1 MNFAEKIAAAN
12 AAENK
17 FAAALNRRWYPLY
30 HPAARGGWV
39 NDPNGFC
46 YALGQYH
53 LFYQHHP
60 FSTQWGPMHWG
71 HVVSDDLVHWHH
83 LPEALAP
90 SDDYDRDGCFS
101 GSAIEHE
108 GRLYLIYTGHV
119 FTEKFGDDNHMH
131 QVQCLACSEDGI
143 HFTKLGVI
151 IEPPEGVQHFRDP
164 KVDRLPDGSFYMV
177 LGARTP
183 DNEGQVWL
191 YHSYDLRHWTGPEVL
206 LRARD
211 HDPHCN
217 MYECP
222 DLFAVGDK
230 YVLAASPMGL
240 QPAGIER
247 NNPSITQWLWGSF
260 DGHTFKPESEFTEV
274 DQGLSF
280 YATQSCAAPDGR
292 RILSAW
298 MNMWHLNFPEEND
311 GWNGAFTLMRE
322 LSFKDG
328 RLCQRPVR
336 EVQSLE
342 TVVEEIPAF
351 ELNNAARELCADAR
365 AVRLQVKIA
374 SNAEQCGIELGRS
387 VVITLDRQHQEL
399 SLVRT
404 DRGLYLPRSIKID
417 TTKALSLD
425 IFIDLSSVEV
435 FVNQGEKV
443 LTTRIFPQD
452 DRSLLAF
459 AGNGSASFSE
469 VRLAS
474 LANAVDQQ
482 EF

>member
-1 MNFAEKIAAAN
+1 MSLTDKLAAAD

-17 FAAALNRRWYPLY
+17 FAAALNRRWFPQY
-30 HPAARGGWV
+30 HLAARGGWV
-39 NDPNGFC
+39 NDPNGLC
-46 YALGQYH
+46 YALGKYH

-71 HVVSDDLVHWHH
+71 HAVSEDLVHWQH

-90 SDDYDRDGCFS
+90 SEDYDRDGCFS
-101 GSAIEHE
+101 GSAVEHE

-119 FTEKFGDDNHMH
+119 FTEKFGDDSHLR
-131 QVQCLACSEDGI
+131 QVQCLAVSDDGV

-151 IEPPEGVQHFRDP
+151 IEPPEGVAHFRDP
-164 KVDRLPDGSFYMV
+164 KVDRLPDGSFYLV

-183 DNEGQVWL
+183 DDEGQIWL
-191 YHSYDLRHWTGPEVL
+191 YHSRDLRHWTGPEVL

-211 HDPHCN
+211 HDPACF

-230 YVLAASPMGL
+230 YVIAASPMGL
-240 QPAGIER
+240 QHDGIEK

-260 DGHTFKPESEFTEV
+260 DGHTFRPESEFTEV

-311 GWNGAFTLMRE
+311 GWNGAFTLLRE
-322 LSFKDG
+322 VTLEDG

-336 EVQSLE
+336 EVEKLVTACE
-342 TVVEEIPAF
+342 GIPDF
-351 ELNNAARELCADAR
+351 KLSNASQELCADAR
-365 AVRLQVKIA
+365 AVRLQLTLTGQ
-374 SNAEQCGIELGRS
+374 AEQCGLALGHS
-387 VVITLDRQHQEL
+387 LVLTLDRQHQEL
-399 SLVRT
+399 SVVRT
-404 DRGLYLPRSIKID
+404 DRGLYMPRSIRID
-417 TTKALSLD
+417 VSKPVSLD

-443 LTTRIFPQD
+443 LTSRIFPQH

-459 AGNGSASFSE
+459 AANGEASFAAVKVSA
-469 VRLAS
+469 LAH
-474 LANAVDQQ
+474 AVDQVVY
-482 EF
+482 